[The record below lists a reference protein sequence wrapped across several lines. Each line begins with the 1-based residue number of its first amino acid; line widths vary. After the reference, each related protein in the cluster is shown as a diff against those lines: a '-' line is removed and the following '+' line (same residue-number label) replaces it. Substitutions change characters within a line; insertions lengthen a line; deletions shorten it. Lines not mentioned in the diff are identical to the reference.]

1 MTTEIFTKYI
11 DILKTCESIIGNTEL
26 IESDIDDDE
35 YLDNLE
41 FYEIREMAESIQKIC
56 LTDELTPENLL
67 DINDLCCDIYQFAKY
82 LPDDFES
89 YAIDEAKY
97 DSIMYALNYIMIDS
111 ANIRRSLN
119 LIPSGA

>member
-1 MTTEIFTKYI
+1 MTTEIFPNYVE
-11 DILKTCESIIGNTEL
+11 ILKTCESIIGNTEV
-26 IESDIDDDE
+26 IEAEFDADE

-41 FYEIREMAESIQKIC
+41 FYVIREMAESIQTIC

-67 DINDLCCDIYQFAKY
+67 DINDMACDIYQFAKY
-82 LPDDFES
+82 LPDDFAS
-89 YAIDEAKY
+89 YAIDEENY

-111 ANIRRSLN
+111 ANIRRALN